1 MFLSLPTSLLC
12 KRENLI
18 NFSRQWV
25 SQYHIPN
32 IVHALVDINMTRGRQ
47 RLSTCELRASNIMTR
62 QEDIKIFAELGR
74 TTPARA
80 PSSRTAVMVARRP
93 ARLPSKVRAE
103 VLVHLV
109 LPSVEPN

>member
-1 MFLSLPTSLLC
+1 
-12 KRENLI
+12 
-18 NFSRQWV
+18 
-25 SQYHIPN
+25 
-32 IVHALVDINMTRGRQ
+32 MTRGRQ

-103 VLVHLV
+103 EPVHLV
-109 LPSVEPN
+109 LPSVEPNTAATVSNTPTERRPAYRLKWAGWRW